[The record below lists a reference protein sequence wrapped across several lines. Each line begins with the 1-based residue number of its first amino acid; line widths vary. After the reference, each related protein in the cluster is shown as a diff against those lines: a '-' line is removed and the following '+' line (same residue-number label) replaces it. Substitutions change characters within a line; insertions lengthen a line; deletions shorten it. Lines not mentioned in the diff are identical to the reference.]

1 MTGGHDMKQTKT
13 NAMRMLARQKIH
25 YELREFPSDG
35 QKAADYLGLPPAM
48 IFKTLVTTDTAG
60 KYFVFCIPTSEELDL
75 KKAAKAV
82 GIKRIEMLKQKDLL
96 PLTGYIHGGCS
107 PVGMKKLFPT
117 ILDSSAK
124 QWETIVVSA
133 GHVGMLM
140 ELAPADLIQMVNA
153 TTESITK

>member
-1 MTGGHDMKQTKT
+1 MKQAKT
-13 NAMRMLARQKIH
+13 NAMRMLDRQKLH
-25 YELREFPSDG
+25 YELREFPPEG
-35 QKAADYLGLPPAM
+35 RKAADYLGIPPER

-60 KYFVFCIPTSEELDL
+60 GYYVFCLPTSGELDL

-82 GIKRIEMLKQKDLL
+82 GVKRIEMLRQKELL
-96 PLTGYIHGGCS
+96 PLTGYVHGGCS

-117 ILDSSAK
+117 VLDQSAE

-140 ELAPADLIQMVNA
+140 ELAPKDLVGVVPA
-153 TTESITK
+153 KLESITK